1 MLSHEQWPPT
11 TIPKEDIMLKAKIIE
26 LNLLIAEMMLY
37 FDEGIVPSDFVL
49 RQFKQRQKTLKDK

>member
-1 MLSHEQWPPT
+1 MLSYEQWPPT

-37 FDEGIVPSDFVL
+37 FDEEITPSSFVL
-49 RQFKQRQKTLKDK
+49 KQFKQRQKTLKDK